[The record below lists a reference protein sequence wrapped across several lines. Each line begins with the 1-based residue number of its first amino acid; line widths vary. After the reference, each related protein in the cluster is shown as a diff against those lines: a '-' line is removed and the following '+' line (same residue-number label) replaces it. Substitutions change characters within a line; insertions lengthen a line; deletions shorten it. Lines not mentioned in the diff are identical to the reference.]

1 MGDPPDIAVYAAWAQ
16 NVFGVAMPIDHFLA
30 KAKHYRDRA
39 DQMRALASADPDFG
53 TRASLKALADSY
65 EQLYREFMAGAI
77 IGQAKRDQTLRG
89 TTLPAKKQH

>member
-1 MGDPPDIAVYAAWAQ
+1 
-16 NVFGVAMPIDHFLA
+16 MPIDHFLA

-65 EQLYREFMAGAI
+65 EQLYREFMAGAVS
-77 IGQAKRDQTLRG
+77 GQVQRDKAQPGPTQA
-89 TTLPAKKQH
+89 TKN